1 MTKAKETILVI
12 EDEKNILE
20 LVKYNLEQEG
30 YRVLTANRGDLGL
43 DLAMKQNPDLLILDL
58 MLPEISGIE
67 ICKTLKQNTKTTFIP
82 IIMLTA
88 KSQEADRILGLE
100 LGADDYV
107 TKPFSPRELIAR
119 VKAVLRRT
127 HEKPKKESAKIGSLA
142 IDFAKHIVTI
152 KSKPVELT
160 SKEFMLLK
168 TLIEANGRVLS
179 REFLLDKVWGYDK
192 SLNIETR
199 TVDMHIGQLRKKI
212 KAEAERLV
220 TVKSAG
226 YRFDES

>member
-152 KSKPVELT
+152 KNKPVELT
-160 SKEFMLLK
+160 SKEFTLLK